1 MKTFLKIYL
10 KNSKIIKN
18 NTKKIKIK
26 IKKFILIKKLLQENE
41 IHGILFH
48 VCEKIKFCQ

>member
-1 MKTFLKIYL
+1 MKKFTKLYF
-10 KNSKIIKN
+10 KNSKYNKN

-26 IKKFILIKKLLQENE
+26 IKKFILIKKLLQENK

-48 VCEKIKFCQ
+48 VYEKIKFCQ